1 MLFNEQLN
9 LPPELARLDS
19 EDRGRW
25 AVAAAHS
32 LITQIDTTT
41 LATIVAAGED
51 EFVRV
56 SRRKYH
62 GQSFRTED
70 LRQIFAI
77 LKWKLGYTP
86 RRPVMIH
93 G

>member
-1 MLFNEQLN
+1 MLFNEQLH
-9 LPPELARLDS
+9 LPPELARKDRK
-19 EDRGRW
+19 DRGRW

-32 LITQIDTTT
+32 LIIQLDATA

-56 SRRKYH
+56 SRRAYH

-77 LKWKLGYTP
+77 LKWKLGDTP